1 MCKLKGLTEYQIADN
16 ASVSRLQRP
25 RPENVLFQKQRAK
38 KVPLFPTDVTVPKLH
53 IDLVSRPKKYRR
65 AADDVLRTPPASPRG
80 CPVTPHIKWLGV
92 ALKSGLLGKLKLL
105 TLPSKP
111 IGPTG

>member
-38 KVPLFPTDVTVPKLH
+38 KVPLFPTNVTVPKLH
-53 IDLVSRPKKYRR
+53 IDLVRPKKYRPYLALTR
-65 AADDVLRTPPASPRG
+65 LK
-80 CPVTPHIKWLGV
+80 PVTPASFNMAKAARDLHRLGRSGRLFRLTMSCGRRQRPPEV
-92 ALKSGLLGKLKLL
+92 AR
-105 TLPSKP
+105 
-111 IGPTG
+111 

>member
-53 IDLVSRPKKYRR
+53 IDFVCRPKKYRPYR
-65 AADDVLRTPPASPRG
+65 LTMSCGRRQRPPE
-80 CPVTPHIKWLGV
+80 V
-92 ALKSGLLGKLKLL
+92 AR
-105 TLPSKP
+105 
-111 IGPTG
+111 